1 MQQSSQLTHPILSL
15 VFSPTRN
22 TLHTNMPHSLSTTD
36 KHMGNSLTPPRR
48 GVYLLTHPR
57 SASNLFLRMMSK
69 QRSHG
74 VDVRS
79 SAYHFWSAT
88 FPMLGQMSRGSLRNW
103 TPTEREALY
112 GPYKESFDKMNREL
126 ANAEK
131 EVCKISFFL
140 SSRDSLSG

>member
-1 MQQSSQLTHPILSL
+1 VQQLSQLSHLPRPILSL
-15 VFSPTRN
+15 VFSPTRS
-22 TLHTNMPHSLSTTD
+22 TLYTNMPHSLSRTD
-36 KHMGNSLTPPRR
+36 KQTGNNPTPPRRR

-88 FPMLGQMSRGSLRNW
+88 FPMLGQMGKGSLRNW
-103 TPTEREALY
+103 TETEREALY

-131 EVCKISFFL
+131 EVI
-140 SSRDSLSG
+140 